1 MFAQYLQIMGRLRGA
16 SAPGRVVVV
25 GVLGAC
31 ALVLGTAP
39 PAWADVTMAEFP
51 ANGQP
56 QQIVSGPDG
65 ALWFT
70 LASPANDIGRITPD
84 GTTIYYSIPTSSSF
98 PQGIASVP
106 DGNLWFTEQSA
117 GKVGKITPSGA
128 ITEYSTGGFPT
139 SITAGPD
146 GNLWF
151 TQTNANEIGKITTG
165 GTLTEYPVPTA
176 SSQPT
181 GIVAGPD
188 GNLWFTEFNT
198 DKIGEITTSG
208 TITEY
213 QIPTANSYPVLI
225 TPGPDDNLWFTER
238 GANQI
243 GRVTTGGAFT
253 EFPLPTANSSPN
265 GITAGPDGAIWFTE
279 LAGKIGRITPSGAI
293 TEYAT
298 PTGGS
303 YPEGITAGPDGNVWF
318 TEAGAGQIGRF
329 SVPGVAASPSS
340 LTFPSQPVGT
350 TSQSTTVTVSNT
362 GPGRPLAISG
372 VTLSGAN
379 AGDFAINSDAC
390 TGTSLAVN
398 GTCTIG
404 VSFAPTAVGARSA
417 SLVLADNALDSPQSL
432 PLAGT
437 GAPSADVGI
446 SLGAPPNPVKAG
458 RTLTYTITVANFGPT
473 AASGVSLTDALPST
487 VQFQSEGTTQGTCTT
502 PAVGASGT
510 VNCSVGSLANGA
522 TATVTLVVKV
532 ISTAKTA
539 ITDSASEISTSYDP
553 KASNDSATVTTN
565 VFGRH

>member
-1 MFAQYLQIMGRLRGA
+1 MLAHHLQITDRLREA
-16 SAPGRVVVV
+16 SAAARVGIVA
-25 GVLGAC
+25 VLGAG

-39 PAWADVTMAEFP
+39 PAWADATIAEFP

-98 PQGIASVP
+98 PQGIAAGP
-106 DGNLWFTEQSA
+106 DGNLWFTEQVA

-151 TQTNANEIGKITTG
+151 TETNANKIGEITPG

-213 QIPTANSYPVLI
+213 QIPTASSYPVHI
-225 TPGPDDNLWFTER
+225 TVGPDDNLWFTER

-253 EFPLPTANSSPN
+253 EFPIPTANNSPN
-265 GITAGPDGAIWFTE
+265 GITAGPDGALWFTE
-279 LAGKIGRITPSGAI
+279 LAGKIGRITTSGTI
-293 TEYAT
+293 TEYTT
-298 PTGGS
+298 PAGGS
-303 YPEGITAGPDGNVWF
+303 YPEGITAGPDGNMWF

-329 SVPGVAASPSS
+329 SVPGVATNPSG

-350 TSQSTTVTVSNT
+350 TSQPMTVTVSNT

-372 VTLSGAN
+372 VALSGTN
-379 AGDFAINSDAC
+379 AGDFAISSDAC
-390 TGTSLAVN
+390 TGTSLGVN
-398 GTCTIG
+398 GTCTVG
-404 VSFAPTAVGARSA
+404 VSFSPAAIGARSA
-417 SLVLADNALDSPQSL
+417 SLVLTDNAVDSPQSL
-432 PLAGT
+432 PLTGT
-437 GAPSADVGI
+437 GAPSADAGI
-446 SLGAPPNPVKAG
+446 SLGATPNPVKAG
-458 RTLTYTITVANFGPT
+458 RTLTYTITVSDFGPT
-473 AASGVSLTDALPST
+473 AASGVSVTDALPPT
-487 VQFQSEGTTQGTCTT
+487 VQFQSLSTTQGTCTT
-502 PAVGASGT
+502 PATGASGT

-522 TATVTLVVKV
+522 TATITLVVKV

>member
-1 MFAQYLQIMGRLRGA
+1 VFAHYLQIIGRLRGA
-16 SAPGRVVVV
+16 SAPGRAVVV

-84 GTTIYYSIPTSSSF
+84 GTTIYYSIPTSGSF
-98 PQGIASVP
+98 PQGIASGP

-117 GKVGKITPSGA
+117 GKVGKITQSGA

-151 TQTNANEIGKITTG
+151 TQTNADEIGKITPSG
-165 GTLTEYPVPTA
+165 ALTEYPVPTA

-188 GNLWFTEFNT
+188 GNLWFTEFNA
-198 DKIGEITTSG
+198 DKIGEITTGG

-213 QIPTANSYPVLI
+213 QIPTANSDPVLI
-225 TPGPDDNLWFTER
+225 TAGPDDNLWFTER

-253 EFPLPTANSSPN
+253 EFPLPTASPN
-265 GITAGPDGAIWFTE
+265 GIAAGPDGAIYFTE
-279 LAGKIGRITPSGAI
+279 LAGKIGRITTSGTI

-303 YPEGITAGPDGNVWF
+303 YPEGITTGPDGNMWF
-318 TEAGAGQIGRF
+318 TESGAAQIGRF
-329 SVPGVAASPSS
+329 SIPGVATTPSS

-350 TSQSTTVTVSNT
+350 TSQSMTVTVSNT

-372 VTLSGAN
+372 VALSGAN

-398 GTCTIG
+398 GTCTVG
-404 VSFAPTAVGARSA
+404 VSFGPTAIGTRSA

-432 PLAGT
+432 ALTGT

-446 SLGAPPNPVKAG
+446 SLGATPNPVKVG
-458 RTLTYTITVANFGPT
+458 RTLTYTITVSDFGPT
-473 AASGVSLTDALPST
+473 AASSVSVTDALPST
-487 VQFQSEGTTQGTCTT
+487 VQFQSQSTTQGTCTT

-522 TATVTLVVKV
+522 IATVTLVVKV
-532 ISTAKTA
+532 ISTAKATIA
-539 ITDSASEISTSYDP
+539 DSASGNSTSYDP
-553 KASNDSATVTTN
+553 KASNASATVTTN

>member
-1 MFAQYLQIMGRLRGA
+1 VFAQYLQIMGRLRGA

-128 ITEYSTGGFPT
+128 ITEYSTGGF
-139 SITAGPD
+139 
-146 GNLWF
+146 
-151 TQTNANEIGKITTG
+151 
-165 GTLTEYPVPTA
+165 
-176 SSQPT
+176 PT

-398 GTCTIG
+398 GTCTVG
-404 VSFAPTAVGARSA
+404 VSFAPTAIGTRSA
-417 SLVLADNALDSPQSL
+417 SLVLADDALDSPQSL
-432 PLAGT
+432 PLTGT

-446 SLGAPPNPVKAG
+446 SLGATPNPVKAG
-458 RTLTYTITVANFGPT
+458 RTLTYTITVSDFGPT